1 MGELSEKAFRVY
13 SDLSEKTSRLEDV
26 VEKLESELR
35 YVKSCNEK
43 LLARCAN
50 QSLKLQLLWEK
61 IVSLH
66 EEMGSLDDLPEFI
79 ILYDQ

>member
-1 MGELSEKAFRVY
+1 MGELSEKARRVY
-13 SDLSEKTSRLEDV
+13 SAMEEKTSRLDDI
-26 VEKLESELR
+26 VEKLESELK
-35 YVKSCNEK
+35 YVKECNEK

-50 QSLKLQLLWEK
+50 QSLKLQILWEK

-66 EEMGSLDDLPEFI
+66 EESGSLDDLPEFI